1 MQAIHLKK
9 KCDQQQE
16 KELGPKQIEVDGSFN
31 PALPNTKDINTA
43 ISLLQS
49 KEEPILLAAVEA
61 LSKYASKSKDNI
73 KILFDLDVVSKVL
86 PVIEHEH
93 LFIRRFAA
101 KLLAEM
107 IAVPDVMINL
117 IESDYVGHF
126 AKLLTNEKDTFM
138 QEYFSAILAK
148 LSGDPYGTAL
158 LANHC
163 PNVDFLFEM
172 IQSSDPDV
180 KRNNMEIL
188 HNLMQDL
195 VGARNISKTKG
206 LSFSLLYENFESPYL
221 EIQHLALDI
230 LADIIARNR
239 DEDVQSLFR
248 ETNGI
253 KVLLDFLENIEWVDL
268 HIKALRILHLATEN
282 IVTADEFIN
291 ARGALQIFNYAKRT
305 ANSNLFA
312 EVFRIILHVA
322 NMPNG
327 RQVLHSY
334 EIIEY
339 LLDALQRSTQS
350 DIVEIICF
358 GIGKMALY
366 NPAAKELTNK
376 KFIKTVLDLVKKE
389 DLQWSARYAAVFA
402 LRQLLTS
409 DIRNY
414 DIFSDMHG
422 QDYLL
427 QLAKNFVEQVPVE
440 TCILALEVLIIIARH
455 PTFKNILLNFGTV
468 DTISTYPFIDGL
480 KIVCCDLLS
489 MLCLEKDGRQYFLK
503 ANGVQRLYSLITN
516 THSISVRNA
525 AIQLVQVISVDLV
538 AAKIFVENKLLSY
551 MLNNRSFSRVIPSW
565 DTCIETLF
573 KSHLPMKFAFTGRLT
588 QNDITQDG
596 FYVLRRSVCPFPIL
610 DDIWQLES
618 CSLEPIYVVN
628 SIQSRTLNALQNKE
642 TVRGIL
648 TDIILNIFVENTT
661 FGSNFE
667 RLQCDPHFTEY
678 LEHFKCMILAAESKD
693 VATDAELIGV
703 PYVLSRAKTLARFVA
718 RQMCGLDPEIGC
730 IDHQLE
736 VHLKEIREHLET
748 NIIPLGQ
755 LRVGSYLERALLFK
769 AMADRLCL
777 PVALVRGEYGI
788 SWVEIALPQVILVI
802 RLSDF
807 VSLSFLQMK
816 DSDGWKTE
824 NMYLKDYGSKGFPM
838 KLIKPNFI
846 VDLMDSP
853 GDLIPVGSHR
863 AKLYCTKKMCNKM
876 CYH

>member
-305 ANSNLFA
+305 VNSNLFA

-322 NMPNG
+322 NTPNG

-422 QDYLL
+422 QVSCV
-427 QLAKNFVEQVPVE
+427 K
-440 TCILALEVLIIIARH
+440 H
-455 PTFKNILLNFGTV
+455 PN
-468 DTISTYPFIDGL
+468 STYPFIDGL

-648 TDIILNIFVENTT
+648 TDIILNKRNIFVENTT

-788 SWVEIALPQVILVI
+788 SWVEIALPQ
-802 RLSDF
+802 
-807 VSLSFLQMK
+807 MK